1 MPILKLGHVL
11 VLCSSR
17 HSTDRFRLKVDAKTD
32 GEIGTSP
39 PKVFGKVLGLSQAEL
54 LKYVYLGD
62 SGVYRL
68 QGVKVL

>member
-32 GEIGTSP
+32 GEIETSP
-39 PKVFGKVLGLSQAEL
+39 PKVFGKVLGLSQEL
-54 LKYVYLGD
+54 LKYVY
-62 SGVYRL
+62 VYNIHAY
-68 QGVKVL
+68 